1 MITRK
6 YKIHVNSIVL
16 QSILEANKFRAH
28 RNRNKLN
35 LCMQTVINLKYSF
48 SNENNNSKPR

>member
-1 MITRK
+1 MITHK
-6 YKIHVNSIVL
+6 YKIYVNSIIL

-35 LCMQTVINLKYSF
+35 LYMQTVINLKYSF